1 MTLSGQDEMSGYLH
15 KRRGGFGKHMPNA
28 WQPRYFIVR
37 DGWMYYFEE
46 KKLNARPRG
55 KIDLQS
61 ELVTLVVNLHFEQSP
76 SPHTLLINPGGYEEK
91 WKLCAAN
98 SDDMEQW
105 CNCINSYI
113 NNEHKRKPAKLL
125 LPVYHSDNDDDED
138 CSETSDEGSISLDR
152 LSSKDPH
159 SDLPFLSSTS
169 PKNNMKSPR
178 NVSFETTDKL
188 NVKASSAAVA
198 AATTSKPKANTKVKD
213 INPGKATAKFR
224 SPDISDTSETV
235 LTLLLMN
242 LCAIF
247 AILTDKILLKAA
259 YSILG
264 NVVMVHT
271 LYLRSNR
278 VDKQNKELKTLTTA
292 KDKSE
297 GMVTKLTAKVAT
309 LEQTVAGAAPVSA
322 GSGTGA
328 LFLAEDTVVE
338 KAPRAPGTTIKQVHG
353 TPADEDPHTWCRCD
367 PTAFNVRCGPN
378 YRSVVLPL
386 LFASVM
392 KSGRFA
398 CM

>member
-1 MTLSGQDEMSGYLH
+1 MASLEHIDSTIHKDEISGYLH
-15 KRRGGFGKHMPNA
+15 KRRGGYGKHLPNS

-297 GMVTKLTAKVAT
+297 GRQSRARHLCLRVQVLVHCSSQKTQWWRKRLEPRVPPSSKCMAPLQMKTRTHGADATPLPSMCGVA
-309 LEQTVAGAAPVSA
+309 PI
-322 GSGTGA
+322 TGP
-328 LFLAEDTVVE
+328 LC
-338 KAPRAPGTTIKQVHG
+338 
-353 TPADEDPHTWCRCD
+353 CRYCL
-367 PTAFNVRCGPN
+367 
-378 YRSVVLPL
+378 LPL
-386 LFASVM
+386 
-392 KSGRFA
+392 
-398 CM
+398 